1 MKPLLS
7 WRRRLLAAASLM
19 AVGALA
25 PVRVRAQPDLSRPLG
40 PTIAESGSAVY
51 RFERFLLQSD
61 DGQRRYR
68 VTLGVP
74 RRAAPAAGHPA
85 IVLLDGNAA
94 LAAIDEPQLQQL
106 DAATPPLIV
115 ALGYDTDLR
124 FDVNARAFD
133 YTPPIPAGQVDDE
146 LARGRRGGG
155 ADAMLALITQQ
166 VLPRVRRMAPVDAS
180 RLALWGHSY
189 GGLFVLHTLFSGN
202 DLFADYIA
210 ASPSL
215 WWGRGVILQEEER
228 FRAHAPASGR
238 RLWLMAGDSE
248 RRERPATAGARTA
261 PAGRLELPPQALSDM
276 AARLRS
282 VPAMTVDLRMF
293 AGMSH
298 GPMLPASLQPALRIA
313 AGLAP

>member
-1 MKPLLS
+1 MTAHFS
-7 WRRRLLAAASLM
+7 SRRRLLAAASL
-19 AVGALA
+19 AVLGGLA
-25 PVRVRAQPDLSRPLG
+25 PALVRAQPDLSRPLG
-40 PTIAESGSAVY
+40 PTIADAGSAFY
-51 RFERFLLQSD
+51 RFERWLLPSE

-68 VTLGVP
+68 ITLGIP
-74 RRAAPAAGHPA
+74 RKAPPAAGHPA

-94 LAAIDEPQLQQL
+94 LAAIDEPQLQLL

-115 ALGYDTDLR
+115 AIGYDTDLR
-124 FDVNARAFD
+124 FDVTARAFD

-155 ADAMLALITQQ
+155 ADGMLALIEQQ
-166 VLPRVRRMAPVDAS
+166 ILPRVRDMAPVDSS

-189 GGLFVLHTLFSGN
+189 GGLFVLHTLFSRSQ
-202 DLFADYIA
+202 LFADYIA

-215 WWGRGVILQEEER
+215 WWGRGVILQEEQR
-228 FRAHAPASGR
+228 FRAQPPVTGR

-248 RRERPATAGARTA
+248 RRERPAAAGARQP
-261 PAGRLELPPQALSDM
+261 PAGRLELPPQALPDL
-276 AARLRS
+276 AARLRG
-282 VPAMTVDLRMF
+282 VPGMTVDLRIF